1 MSIKTVTTV
10 AFALACGTASAA
22 NLLTQGSFEAPN
34 IVGGSYALYATNS
47 TAITGWTVLGPTLG
61 DSVQLT
67 PDNYLGLR
75 ASDGRQWID
84 LTGVVGY
91 DKGVRSDAFAT
102 MIGATYRISF
112 DVGNYLPF
120 GQATV
125 GLSVAG
131 GAEQLFTNTSL
142 AVTSTSPMNWTSFSV
157 NWVADTTS
165 TRLSFLGR
173 ANGALSNNL
182 GIGID
187 NVSVE
192 RLVPTT
198 PVPEPQTWSLM
209 AAGLAT
215 LAFAVRRRM
224 A

>member
-1 MSIKTVTTV
+1 MRIKTVAAV
-10 AFALACGTASAA
+10 ALALACSTSGAA
-22 NLLTQGSFEAPN
+22 NLLTNGSFEAPN

-47 TAITGWTVLGPTLG
+47 TAITGWTVLGPTSG

-67 PDNYLGLR
+67 PDTYLGLR

-84 LTGVVGY
+84 LTGIVGY
-91 DKGVRSDAFAT
+91 DKGVQSDAFAT
-102 MIGATYRISF
+102 VVGATYRISF

-142 AVTSTSPMNWTSFSV
+142 ASTSTNPMNWTSFSV
-157 NWVADTTS
+157 DWVANTTS
-165 TRLSFLGR
+165 TRLSLLGR

-182 GIGID
+182 GIGLD

-192 RLVPTT
+192 RVVPTT
-198 PVPEPQTWSLM
+198 PVPEPETWSLM
-209 AAGLAT
+209 MVGLA
-215 LAFAVRRRM
+215 AFALTARRGTV
-224 A
+224 

>member
-1 MSIKTVTTV
+1 MKTKTVAAV
-10 AFALACGTASAA
+10 AFALACSTASAA
-22 NLLTQGSFEAPN
+22 NLLTNGSFEAPN

-67 PDNYLGLR
+67 PDTYLGLR

-84 LTGVVGY
+84 LTGIVGY
-91 DKGVRSDAFAT
+91 DKGVQSDAFAT
-102 MIGATYRISF
+102 VMGATYRISF

-142 AVTSTSPMNWTSFSV
+142 AITSTNPMNWTSFSV
-157 NWVADTTS
+157 DWVANTTS
-165 TRLSFLGR
+165 TRLSLLGR
-173 ANGALSNNL
+173 VNGALSNNL
-182 GIGID
+182 GIGLD

-192 RLVPTT
+192 RVIPT
-198 PVPEPQTWSLM
+198 VPEPETWSLM
-209 AAGLAT
+209 MVGLA
-215 LAFAVRRRM
+215 AFAFTARRRTV
-224 A
+224 